1 MSQENVA
8 VVRRVIEAFNRGE
21 IDAAVRGAHP
31 DVEVD
36 WSRSRGVEAGIYRG
50 RMRTARFWETFYES
64 FDRIVVTP
72 EELIEHGDYVIM
84 RDRTRLW
91 GRDGIEVAARN
102 VSLVTVRDG
111 LIVRWRLCRDMTEA
125 LTAAGM
131 AEHLPGAG

>member
-8 VVRRVIEAFNRGE
+8 VLRRVIEAFNRRE
-21 IDAAVRGAHP
+21 IDVAVRDSHP

-50 RMRTARFWETFYES
+50 REVTARFWGTFYES

-72 EELIEHGDYVIM
+72 EEFIEHGDYVIV

-91 GRDGIEVAARN
+91 GRGGIEVAARN
-102 VSLVTVRDG
+102 VGLVTFRDG
-111 LIVRWRLCRDMTEA
+111 LILRWRLCRDMAEA
-125 LTAAGM
+125 LKAVGL
-131 AEHLPGAG
+131 AE